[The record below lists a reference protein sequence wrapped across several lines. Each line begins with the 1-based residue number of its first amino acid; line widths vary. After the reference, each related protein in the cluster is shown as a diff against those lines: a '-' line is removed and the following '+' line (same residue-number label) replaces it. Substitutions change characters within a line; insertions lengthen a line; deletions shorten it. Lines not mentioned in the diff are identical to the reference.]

1 MARGV
6 AVTLFRL
13 SQIVVARLCD
23 RDQAAPLGLAIHNQM
38 KIVASTIFHVRDLN
52 MGFGEGGIEVQNFGS
67 RFRAGNQFAN
77 TWSVVT
83 SESAK
88 LLV

>member
-1 MARGV
+1 
-6 AVTLFRL
+6 
-13 SQIVVARLCD
+13 
-23 RDQAAPLGLAIHNQM
+23 M

-77 TWSVVT
+77 TWSAVT